1 MAEQLGLKYGNWVYN
16 TTDTSKDGNGLPTAI
31 DKGTI
36 YVAKTSDGH
45 AKMYVD
51 SPNGERLSIGGGEG
65 SHFATCTTATA
76 TAEKVITCAGMSAPQ
91 NGTMITVK
99 FNPVFDSSIN
109 NIKLKINGTSYDV
122 HNGTYGGHSELGLV
136 ASIVTFVYNGST
148 SKFEIMNN
156 PWDSTR
162 GIHVN
167 VTDNSGRHYLI
178 GTSDDYWAN
187 NSSTAPQTGPQ
198 SGPSGLWLAPRNN
211 AIFTDTDGSLY
222 VPGGIIINSNID
234 PWDYEGMQLSIE
246 GDAIRWYG
254 YSDFNAEYGSWTLYN
269 NGSELKLCEDYHSNY
284 PRIHISA
291 YDLTINDPVHIQYG
305 DLTVDNGITT
315 DGQIYSSDNIY
326 SGGNLYHQGSIRV
339 PRIYSG
345 TTVPSDSVGQNGDI
359 YIMYS

>member
-16 TTDTSKDGNGLPTAI
+16 TTDTSKDGNGLPTTI

-45 AKMYVD
+45 AKMYID

-65 SHFATCTTATA
+65 SYFATCTNATV

-122 HNGTYGGHSELGLV
+122 HNGTYSGHSELGLV
-136 ASIVTFVYNGST
+136 TSLVTFVYNGST

-162 GIHVN
+162 GVHINVN
-167 VTDNSGRHYLI
+167 DNDDDGRYYLI
-178 GTSDDYWAN
+178 STSNHYWYNN
-187 NSSTAPQTGPQ
+187 NSTGPQ
-198 SGPSGLWLAPRNN
+198 SGPSGLWVSPYNN
-211 AIFTDTDGSLY
+211 AISTDTTGSLY
-222 VPGGIIINSNID
+222 VPGEILINPNID
-234 PWDYEGMQLSIE
+234 PWDSEGMRLSI
-246 GDAIRWYG
+246 GSDSIRWYG
-254 YSDFNAEYGSWTLYN
+254 YSNYTSEHGNWILYN
-269 NGSELKLCEDYHSNY
+269 NGSSLQLIEDYDSCY
-284 PRIHISA
+284 KRLVIGA

-305 DLTVDNGITT
+305 DLEVDYGISAG
-315 DGQIYSSDNIY
+315 DDIDSAGSIYA
-326 SGGNLYHQGSIRV
+326 GGNLYHQGNIRV
-339 PRIYSG
+339 PRIWSG
-345 TTVPSDSVGQNGDI
+345 TTAPTDDIGDNGDI

>member
-16 TTDTSKDGNGLPTAI
+16 TTDTSKDGNGLPSAI

-45 AKMYVD
+45 AKMYID

-122 HNGTYGGHSELGLV
+122 HNGTYGGYSELGLV
-136 ASIVTFVYNGST
+136 TSLVTFVYNGST

-162 GIHVN
+162 GVHINVN
-167 VTDNSGRHYLI
+167 DNDDDGRHYLI
-178 GTSDDYWAN
+178 STSDAYWYNN
-187 NSSTAPQTGPQ
+187 NSTGPQ
-198 SGPSGLWLAPRNN
+198 SGPSGLWVSPYNN
-211 AIFTDTDGSLY
+211 AISTDTTGSLY
-222 VPGGIIINSNID
+222 VPGGITINSNT
-234 PWDYEGMQLSIE
+234 DYSEGMQLSIN
-246 GDAIRWYG
+246 GDSIQWRG
-254 YSDFNAEYGSWTLYN
+254 YSDYNGAHGNWSLYN
-269 NGSELKLCEDYHSNY
+269 NGSTLKLYEDYYSGY
-284 PRIHISA
+284 ARILIGA
-291 YDLTINDPVHIQYG
+291 EDLTINDPVYIQYG
-305 DLTVDNGITT
+305 DLTVDYGITT
-315 DGQIYSSDNIY
+315 NGEIY
-326 SGGNLYHQGSIRV
+326 SGDSIYSEGNLYHRGGILV

-345 TTVPSDSVGQNGDI
+345 TTAPSNSVGQNGDI

>member
-16 TTDTSKDGNGLPTAI
+16 TTDTSKDGNGLPTTI

-122 HNGTYGGHSELGLV
+122 HNGTYSGNSELGLV
-136 ASIVTFVYNGST
+136 TSLVTFVYNGST

-162 GIHVN
+162 GVHIN
-167 VTDNSGRHYLI
+167 VTENDNNEKKHYLI

-187 NSSTAPQTGPQ
+187 NHSTGPQ
-198 SGPSGLWLAPRNN
+198 SGPSGLWLSPYNN
-211 AIFTDTDGSLY
+211 AISTDITGSLY
-222 VPGGIIINSNID
+222 VPSGIIINSNID
-234 PWDYEGMQLSIE
+234 PWEQGGMQLLIE

-254 YSDFNAEYGSWTLYN
+254 YSDYGGQYGDWSLYN
-269 NGSELKLCEDYHSNY
+269 NGSTLELHEDYHNGFT
-284 PRIHISA
+284 RILIDANS
-291 YDLTINDPVHIQYG
+291 LTINDHVHIQFG
-305 DLTVDNGITT
+305 DLVVDNGITT
-315 DGQIYSSDNIY
+315 DGQIYSGDSIY
-326 SGGNLYHQGSIRV
+326 SEGNLYHQGGTRV

>member
-122 HNGTYGGHSELGLV
+122 HNGTYSGNSEFGLV
-136 ASIVTFVYNGST
+136 TSLVTFVYNGST

-162 GIHVN
+162 GVHIN
-167 VTDNSGRHYLI
+167 VTENDDDGRHYLI

-187 NSSTAPQTGPQ
+187 TNSTGPQ
-198 SGPSGLWLAPRNN
+198 SGPSGLWLSPYNN
-211 AIFTDTDGSLY
+211 AISTDTTGSLY
-222 VPGGIIINSNID
+222 VPGSITINSNID
-234 PWDYEGMQLSIE
+234 PWNSEGMQLSIGSE
-246 GDAIRWYG
+246 SIRWYG
-254 YSDFNAEYGSWTLYN
+254 YSDYTGKYGDWTLYN
-269 NGSELKLCEDYHSNY
+269 NGSSLQLFENY
-284 PRIHISA
+284 DSSYQRIQINP

-305 DLTVDNGITT
+305 DLHVDYGITT
-315 DGQIYSSDNIY
+315 GGNISSSSSIYAL
-326 SGGNLYHQGSIRV
+326 GNLYHQDGTRV